1 MDGSWLESGGI
12 RSQHGYYSSGNSN
25 SSSISTSS
33 DSDCKMTTEAGESEA
48 DADSLTCGQSGL
60 SSTDQRQI
68 DGSKLVLP
76 LVILTIFMNEI
87 SLFFNIYIRMYVS
100 MCLEVSYIC

>member
-12 RSQHGYYSSGNSN
+12 RSQHGYNSSGNSN
-25 SSSISTSS
+25 SSSISSISTSS
-33 DSDCKMTTEAGESEA
+33 DSDYKMTTEAGESEA

-76 LVILTIFMNEI
+76 FVMFTIFMNGI
-87 SLFFNIYIRMYVS
+87 LLFF
-100 MCLEVSYIC
+100 